1 MNKKFT
7 SLAVALMVA
16 GTLSAQPVLG
26 TDLKASDNYYYLK
39 MNNFALSLYGGKAD
53 SVIVKSVDESKMTKA
68 QLDSALW
75 KIADL
80 QTVNGVTTFQLR
92 NKATDACLAFAPED
106 EPVPVLDSSDKGINR
121 WTMNGEKLR
130 GYYPGTADYL
140 AIGVGS
146 EKFAMKKNGEGSDV
160 SIETPNSDFLLDAE
174 QLGSGFSVFQLAFGD
189 KYEGNIFE
197 GKELVAKDLVT
208 GKATEKGYV
217 SLQVKGDETFPDG
230 KPKFLGVDTAKVT
243 IAGAKDVF
251 GASFKAD
258 STYEPSAIHTLGNAD
273 FQQFKFTVD
282 LKNDSIAM
290 YVKAAP
296 DVNGESLE
304 EVAGGVR
311 VVYAQTGNKKVL
323 TVSKVKDNGTVEQ
336 GALPLITSRQ
346 GTPTTLPDGDGVYYL
361 KSVSK
366 GANADKYYVAYN
378 EGKGVFF
385 GGDSVPVLTHPRGQ
399 WIVKENNGKYTIVDR
414 ESNTA
419 LVQNKQIFEVQGME
433 NSYLI
438 GHDTVSVRMVGVDL
452 EDKFI
457 GSFAPTEQDLVDKGY
472 YMNFFLSTPG
482 VSELYMY
489 TNDSILKGSA
499 VDMNLF
505 KLYPVDTTVVAGA
518 KLLGDEISEITYE
531 VGGYFVD
538 GKIAKDG
545 EKGLKFSTSAD
556 ALRFRFRI
564 NPAGLTQYAMMTE
577 EGKYVGIDIHSS
589 NLQLT
594 DQRTEVN
601 FAPKDAPEYASF
613 EAGHKRISVDGNS
626 LVMNPLNRFAQMK
639 AEGSEITKAVYEKDN
654 FSLWVEPDTV
664 VAGKQLYFISS
675 VVDGTRYYLSFK
687 DTTVNGISAEAY
699 KNAMFLPDTIKT
711 VKDSPALFAF
721 KVNEHG
727 GYILENQQQLKGGDY
742 PYVGISGNSV
752 VLERFASV
760 AFEVQTAS
768 APTAN
773 EEMNVSEIKVI
784 SNDGQVIV
792 TNASGKMITLSNILG
807 QTIGV
812 RRANSEYF
820 SMPATSGIVLVTVE
834 GDTTYKVIVK

>member
-16 GTLSAQPVLG
+16 GTLSAETISIPKLE
-26 TDLKASDNYYYLK
+26 TTEDYCYLK
-39 MNNFALSLYGGKAD
+39 MKNLALSLHGSKAD
-53 SVIVKSVDESKMTKA
+53 SVIMKAVDEENLTKA

-75 KIADL
+75 QIVDKQI
-80 QTVNGVTTFQLR
+80 VNGVATYQIR
-92 NKATDACLAFAPED
+92 NKATNAYLAFAPKD
-106 EPVPVLDSSDKGINR
+106 EPTPVLDFSAKGINR
-121 WTMNGEKLR
+121 WQMDGNKLK
-130 GYYPGTADYL
+130 GYYPGTTDYL
-140 AIGVGS
+140 VIGVGNDGQ
-146 EKFAMKKNGEGSDV
+146 FAMKKGGVGTEV
-160 SIETPNSDFLLDAE
+160 SFETPKINFPLNAE
-174 QLGSGFSVFQLAFGD
+174 SLGNGFTVFQLVFGD

-197 GKELVAKDLVT
+197 GKELIAKDVD
-208 GKATEKGYV
+208 ADKGYV
-217 SLQVKGDETFPDG
+217 TLQIKGDEVFSDG
-230 KPKFLGVDTAKVT
+230 KSKLLGVDTTKVT
-243 IAGAKDVF
+243 ITNANDVF
-251 GASFKAD
+251 GANFKAD
-258 STYEPSAIHTLGNAD
+258 STYKALAGVHTVGNAN
-273 FQQFKFTVD
+273 FQQFKFTID

-296 DVNGESLE
+296 NVNGESLS
-304 EVAGGVR
+304 EVVGDVR

-323 TVSKVKDNGTVEQ
+323 TVSRVGTDGTIEQ

-361 KSVSK
+361 KSASK
-366 GANADKYYVAYN
+366 DVEGGKYYVAYKDN
-378 EGKGVFF
+378 EGVFF
-385 GGDSVPVLTHPRGQ
+385 GGDSVPVLTRPRGQ

-419 LVQNKQIFEVQGME
+419 LIQNKQIFEVPGME
-433 NSYLI
+433 SAYLI
-438 GHDTVSVRMVGVDL
+438 GQDTISVKQVGVDL
-452 EDKFI
+452 KDKFI
-457 GSFAPTEQDLVDKGY
+457 GSFAPTEQELVDKGY
-472 YMNFFLSTPG
+472 YMSLFTSTPG
-482 VSELYMY
+482 VPDLFMY

-538 GKIAKDG
+538 GKIAKDE
-545 EKGLKFSTSAD
+545 EKEFLKFSTSAA

-564 NPAGLTQYAMMTE
+564 HPAGLMQYAMMTE
-577 EGKYVGIDIHSS
+577 DGKYVGIDINSS

-594 DQRTEVN
+594 DQWTNVN
-601 FAPKDAPEYASF
+601 LAPEDAPEYASF

-699 KNAMFLPDTIKT
+699 KNAMFLPDTVKT

-727 GYILENQQQLKGGDY
+727 GYILENQQQLKGGY
-742 PYVGISGNSV
+742 PYVGIVGNSV

>member
-1 MNKKFT
+1 
-7 SLAVALMVA
+7 
-16 GTLSAQPVLG
+16 
-26 TDLKASDNYYYLK
+26 
-39 MNNFALSLYGGKAD
+39 
-53 SVIVKSVDESKMTKA
+53 
-68 QLDSALW
+68 
-75 KIADL
+75 
-80 QTVNGVTTFQLR
+80 
-92 NKATDACLAFAPED
+92 
-106 EPVPVLDSSDKGINR
+106 
-121 WTMNGEKLR
+121 
-130 GYYPGTADYL
+130 
-140 AIGVGS
+140 
-146 EKFAMKKNGEGSDV
+146 
-160 SIETPNSDFLLDAE
+160 
-174 QLGSGFSVFQLAFGD
+174 
-189 KYEGNIFE
+189 
-197 GKELVAKDLVT
+197 
-208 GKATEKGYV
+208 
-217 SLQVKGDETFPDG
+217 
-230 KPKFLGVDTAKVT
+230 
-243 IAGAKDVF
+243 
-251 GASFKAD
+251 
-258 STYEPSAIHTLGNAD
+258 
-273 FQQFKFTVD
+273 
-282 LKNDSIAM
+282 
-290 YVKAAP
+290 
-296 DVNGESLE
+296 
-304 EVAGGVR
+304 
-311 VVYAQTGNKKVL
+311 
-323 TVSKVKDNGTVEQ
+323 
-336 GALPLITSRQ
+336 
-346 GTPTTLPDGDGVYYL
+346 
-361 KSVSK
+361 
-366 GANADKYYVAYN
+366 
-378 EGKGVFF
+378 
-385 GGDSVPVLTHPRGQ
+385 
-399 WIVKENNGKYTIVDR
+399 
-414 ESNTA
+414 
-419 LVQNKQIFEVQGME
+419 ME

-639 AEGSEITKAVYEKDN
+639 VEGSEITKAVYEKDN